1 MELTGLD
8 WPVEVVAERLTLS
21 GTACEDIVPTAR
33 YMDNVIV
40 AEVVDLQ
47 PIAGADKIRKAILN
61 TGAENLDAVCGAP
74 NVEVGQKV
82 PLALIGARLAGEVE
96 VRKAK
101 IRGVESFCMI
111 CSERELGI
119 SDDHSGIIVLEP
131 ETIPGRP
138 LVEQLDFDDYILD
151 IELTPDRA
159 DSMSAIGIAR
169 DLAALASVKIKY
181 PTFKLR
187 EVSEKASDHC
197 KVAINDPEACPRFT
211 ARIIRNVKIEP
222 SPWWLQ
228 KKLLAAGLRPISSI
242 VDITNLVMLETGNPV
257 HAFDLDKFG
266 SNKVVVRRAKEGE
279 TFSTLDGKKHTL
291 NPEVL
296 LITNGKEAKA
306 AAGVMGGL
314 DSEVSDQTK
323 NILLEVAYFNPAVI
337 RRSRKQMGMVSEAS
351 SRFEKGVDLNNVE
364 HASARVACLLQE
376 LCGGEVLAGVVDC
389 YPEKIRP
396 CRIDFRPERCNKLLG
411 TDYAS
416 ERMAQIFHDLEFE
429 VSNGNPMQVTVPT
442 FRHDISSEVDLIE
455 EIARIEGFDS
465 IPDATENNGPL
476 FTPIHSEDLFE
487 DDLRR
492 IVTSSGFDEMVGH
505 GFADSRLSAEL
516 NQSLA
521 QLRVV
526 NPLSEDLDIMRNSL
540 VHTGLQVVSHNLA
553 HRNMDLRL
561 FEIGTAYF
569 PPDSSGEWRE
579 EDRLLLLVSGS
590 TQSGWRENIRP
601 LDFYDIVGALNS
613 LGGHFQWPR
622 ISFEKQ
628 PASFLD
634 ANISFELKIGSKGLG
649 SIGKVSDEI
658 TGKFDIK
665 QPVYLAE
672 LVVSDLIK
680 MSGERVEFKPLP
692 VYPAAP
698 RDLAIVVSVD
708 IRVGDILDC
717 LTATAGDLAET
728 IELFDLYT
736 GKQIE
741 KGKKS
746 VAVAITYRSRERS
759 LSSEEVDSLQNKI
772 IASLKKNFDA
782 EIREES

>member
-33 YMDNVIV
+33 YMDKVIV

-47 PIAGADKIRKAILN
+47 PIAGADKIRKAVLN
-61 TGAENLDAVCGAP
+61 TGAEKLDVVCGAP

-82 PLALIGARLAGEVE
+82 PLALVGARLAGEIE
-96 VRKAK
+96 VRKVK
-101 IRGVESFCMI
+101 IRGIESSGMI
-111 CSERELGI
+111 CSEKELGM
-119 SDDHSGIIVLEP
+119 SDDHSGIIVLEQDAV
-131 ETIPGRP
+131 PGRQ

-169 DLAALASVKIKY
+169 DLAALASTKLRY
-181 PTFKLR
+181 PAFKLPEAR
-187 EVSEKASDHC
+187 EKANEHI
-197 KVAINDPEACPRFT
+197 KVTIDDPEACPRFT
-211 ARIIRNVKIEP
+211 ARIIRNIKIGP

-228 KKLLAAGLRPISSI
+228 KKLLTAGLRPISNI

-257 HAFDLDKFG
+257 HAFDLDRFG
-266 SNKVVVRRAKEGE
+266 SGEVVVRRAKEGE
-279 TFSTLDGKKHTL
+279 EFSTLDGKKHTL

-337 RRSRKQMGMVSEAS
+337 RRSRKRMGMISEAS
-351 SRFEKGVDLNNVE
+351 SRFEKGVDPNNVE
-364 HASARVACLLQE
+364 HASARVASLLHE
-376 LCGGEVLAGVVDC
+376 LCGGEVLAGIVDC
-389 YPEKIRP
+389 YPEKTRP
-396 CRIDFRPERCNKLLG
+396 CTVAFRPERCNKLLG
-411 TDYAS
+411 TDYKS
-416 ERMAQIFHDLEFE
+416 ERMAQIFHGLEFE
-429 VSNGNPMQVTVPT
+429 VSDGNPMRVTVPT
-442 FRHDISSEVDLIE
+442 FRHDISGEVDLIE

-465 IPDATENNGPL
+465 IPDATVNNGPL
-476 FTPIHSEDLFE
+476 FTPLHSEDIFE

-492 IVTSSGFDEMVGH
+492 ILTSSGFDEMVGH
-505 GFADSRLSAEL
+505 GFADSRLSSKL

-526 NPLSEDLDIMRNSL
+526 NPLSEDLDILRNSL
-540 VHTGLQVVSHNLA
+540 VHTGLHVVSHNLA
-553 HRNMDLRL
+553 HRNLNLRL
-561 FEIGTAYF
+561 FEIGRVYS
-569 PPDSSGEWRE
+569 PPDPSGEWRE

-590 TQSGWRENIRP
+590 TRIGWREKSRP
-601 LDFYDIVGALNS
+601 LDFHDIVGVLNS
-613 LGGHFQWPR
+613 LGEHFRWPK
-622 ISFEKQ
+622 ISFEQ
-628 PASFLD
+628 QSIPFFNAGVSFM
-634 ANISFELKIGSKGLG
+634 LKAGPVGFG

-658 TGKFDIK
+658 IGNFDIK

-672 LVVSDLIK
+672 LVVSDLIR
-680 MSGERVEFKPLP
+680 MSGSRVEFMPLP
-692 VYPAAP
+692 IYPAAP
-698 RDLAIVVSVD
+698 RDLAIVVRSD

-717 LTATAGDLAET
+717 LTTAAGDLAET
-728 IELFDLYT
+728 IELFDLYI

-746 VAVAITYRSRERS
+746 VGVAITYRSRERS
-759 LSSEEVDSLQNKI
+759 LSSEEVDSLQKKI
-772 IASLKKNFDA
+772 IAVLKQKFDA
-782 EIREES
+782 EIREKH